1 MSNPFATKNVPGR
14 ASGGDTTAQALIALI
29 DEFIAVVREENAMLA
44 GGLPA
49 SFAPVSK
56 RKAELADAFEG
67 WVKAAVARE
76 FSANAA
82 SPAVRKVFVERL
94 TLFQQVMS
102 ENMTRLQAAMEAS
115 RRRIDSLM
123 SVIRDEMAGT
133 SSYGANGRTYT
144 VGSKPGL
151 RSGYV

>member
-1 MSNPFATKNVPGR
+1 MMNKPSSDKRAPG
-14 ASGGDTTAQALIALI
+14 DVTAQALIALI
-29 DEFIAVVREENAMLA
+29 DEFIAVVQEENAMLA
-44 GGLPA
+44 VGLPS

-56 RKAELADAFEG
+56 RKAELADAFES

-82 SPAVRKVFVERL
+82 SPAVRKIFTARL
-94 TLFQQVMS
+94 TLFQQVMG
-102 ENMTRLQAAMEAS
+102 ENMTRLEAAMEAS

-133 SSYGANGRTYT
+133 SSYGANGRTYK
-144 VGSKPGL
+144 VGGMPAL